1 VNSLENAIGAAC
13 REQGFALVG
22 FAQLTPLQAR
32 ETFFQQWIDEG
43 RAGDMGWLAR
53 EPERR
58 FDPRRLDPRLRSV
71 ISLAY
76 PYAAPVP
83 PRVDWRAELRG
94 RIASY
99 ALGPDYHDTV
109 LARTRAV
116 AATLSA
122 LRPDAVTRIYVD
134 TGPVFEREWAAEARL
149 GWFGRNTNLLNRYH
163 GSYFF
168 LSEIFTDVEFAAPT
182 EPYREH

>member
-1 VNSLENAIGAAC
+1 MQALEDKITAAAN
-13 REQGFALVG
+13 EEGFILVG
-22 FAQLTPLQAR
+22 FARLEPLHAR
-32 ETFFQQWIDEG
+32 EAFFRGWIDEG

-58 FDPRRLDPRLRSV
+58 FDPRRLDTRLRSV

-76 PYAAPVP
+76 PYTAPVP
-83 PRVDWRAELRG
+83 PRIDWRAELRG

-116 AATLSA
+116 ATTLSA
-122 LRPDAVTRIYVD
+122 LQSDAVTRIYVD
-134 TGPVFEREWAAEARL
+134 TGPVFEREWAAEEI
-149 GWFGRNTNLLNRYH
+149 GRAH
-163 GSYFF
+163 
-168 LSEIFTDVEFAAPT
+168 V
-182 EPYREH
+182 